1 MSERKKISR
10 RTFLKGAAA
19 TGIGSLAW
27 GVGRVGEAQEK
38 KEKAPAKAKPTK
50 KVLGVDVIKIGGQ
63 GVTSGAHADYGWQ
76 MIAGST
82 LAIEE
87 INAKGGILGSKLEL
101 KFMDE
106 ELKPAVAVKNA
117 RYLATEWGAHFLF
130 GVDSSGSAMAVGP
143 VLPEI
148 DRICMFT
155 HASTHRLTEELV
167 AGKGIKQIF
176 RIAAPVYQE
185 SNLASLIFKDFPNI
199 KRWAGIHC
207 DYEYGYSTWALFKET
222 LKKYRPDVE
231 FVAIAWAPF
240 WTMDFSSHISAV
252 MAANPDAIHAT
263 PWAGEGVMLLRQALM
278 LGVFDKIQAW
288 FQCMG
293 GSVDIL
299 EGISREVEAGKF
311 KDKLWATARYIHNYP
326 DTPQNKA
333 FVANFRKRWNRFPN
347 YSAENSYS
355 TIYFFKAAVEKSRSL
370 KTADLIKAL
379 EGMELMTPGGKR
391 IFRPEDHQAIYNVP
405 GGRVI
410 KDPNYPIPIVGGDL
424 KVIPATEYFR
434 NPPFAPIKMDK

>member
-1 MSERKKISR
+1 MTASKKISR
-10 RTFLKGAAA
+10 RRFLQTAAA
-19 TGIGSLAW
+19 GIGGITLGFPMTELA
-27 GVGRVGEAQEK
+27 AQQ
-38 KEKAPAKAKPTK
+38 KEKATAPAKPK
-50 KVLGVDVIKIGGQ
+50 KKILGVDVIKIGGQ

-76 MIAGST
+76 ILAGST

-117 RYLATEWGAHFLF
+117 RYLATEWGAHFLY

-143 VLPEI
+143 VLQEL
-148 DRICMFT
+148 DRICMFV

-185 SNLASLIFKDFPNI
+185 SILASLIFKEFPNI
-199 KRWAGIHC
+199 KKWAGIHC
-207 DYEYGYSTWALFKET
+207 DYEYGYSTWALFKDT

-231 FVAIAWAPF
+231 FVSIAWAPF

-278 LGVFDKIQAW
+278 LGVFDKIQVW

-293 GSVDIL
+293 GSVDLL
-299 EGISREVEAGKF
+299 EGISREVEGGKF

-326 DTPQNKA
+326 DTPENKK
-333 FVANFRKRWNRFPN
+333 FVADFRKRWNRFPN
-347 YSAENSYS
+347 YSAETAYS
-355 TIYFFKAAVEKSRSL
+355 TIYVFKAAVEKTRSL
-370 KTADLIKAL
+370 KTADLIKAI
-379 EGMELMTPGGKR
+379 EGMEIMTPGGTR
-391 IFRPEDHQAIYNVP
+391 LFRPEDHQAVYNVP
-405 GGRVI
+405 GGKVVM
-410 KDPNYPIPIVGGDL
+410 DPKYPIPILGDL
-424 KVIPATEYFR
+424 KVFPAKSYYR
-434 NPPFAPIKMDK
+434 YPPFEPIKFDK

>member
-1 MSERKKISR
+1 
-10 RTFLKGAAA
+10 
-19 TGIGSLAW
+19 
-27 GVGRVGEAQEK
+27 
-38 KEKAPAKAKPTK
+38 
-50 KVLGVDVIKIGGQ
+50 LGVDVIKIGGQ

-87 INAKGGILGSKLEL
+87 INAKGGVLGSKLEL

-130 GVDSSGSAMAVGP
+130 GVDSSGSGMAIGP
-143 VLPEI
+143 LLPEL
-148 DRICMFT
+148 DRLCMFC
-155 HASTHRLTEELV
+155 HAASHRLTEGLV
-167 AGKGIKQIF
+167 AGQGIKEIF
-176 RIAAPVYQE
+176 RISAPIYQD
-185 SNLASLIFKDFPNI
+185 SILPAMIFKDSPNI
-199 KRWAGIHC
+199 KRWTGIHG
-207 DYEYGYSTWALFKET
+207 DYEAGYVVWGLFKDY

-252 MAANPDAIHAT
+252 MAADPDAILAT

-278 LGVFDKIQAW
+278 LGVFEKIQLW

-293 GSVDIL
+293 GSVDLL

-326 DTPQNKA
+326 DTPENKA
-333 FVANFRKRWNRFPN
+333 FVENFRKRWARFPN
-347 YSAENSYS
+347 YSAESSYS
-355 TIYFFKAAVEKSRSL
+355 AIYVFKAAVEKTRSL
-370 KTADLIKAL
+370 KTAELIKAL
-379 EGMELMTPGGKR
+379 EGMEIMTPGGKR
-391 IFRPEDHQAIYNVP
+391 SFRPEDHQAIYTVP
-405 GGRVI
+405 AGKVM
-410 KDPNYPIPIVGGDL
+410 KDPNYPIPVLGDL
-424 KVIPATEYFR
+424 KVIPAKDYYR
-434 NPPFAPIKMDK
+434 NPPFEPIQIGK

>member
-1 MSERKKISR
+1 MSASKKISR
-10 RTFLKGAAA
+10 RRFLQTAAA
-19 TGIGSLAW
+19 GIGGITLGFPMTELA
-27 GVGRVGEAQEK
+27 AQQ
-38 KEKAPAKAKPTK
+38 KEKATAPAKPK
-50 KVLGVDVIKIGGQ
+50 KKILGVDVIKIGGQ

-76 MIAGST
+76 ILAGST

-87 INAKGGILGSKLEL
+87 INAKGGVLGSKLEM

-117 RYLATEWGAHFLF
+117 RYLATDWGAHLLF
-130 GVDSSGSAMAVGP
+130 GVDSSGSSMAIGP
-143 VLPEI
+143 VLPEL
-148 DRICMFT
+148 DRICMFV

-176 RIAAPVYQE
+176 RISVPVYQE
-185 SNLASLIFKDFPNI
+185 SILSSLIFKEFPNI

-207 DYEYGYSTWALFKET
+207 DYEYGYSTWALFKDT

-240 WTMDFSSHISAV
+240 WTMDFSSHIAAV

-278 LGVFDKIQAW
+278 LGVFDKVQAW

-293 GSVDIL
+293 GSVDLL
-299 EGISREVEAGKF
+299 EGISNEVAGGKF

-326 DTPQNKA
+326 DTPENKK
-333 FVANFRKRWNRFPN
+333 FVADFRKRWNRLPN
-347 YSAENSYS
+347 YSAETAYS
-355 TIYFFKAAVEKSRSL
+355 TIYVFKAALEKTRSL
-370 KTADLIKAL
+370 KTAELIKSI
-379 EGMELMTPGGKR
+379 EGMEIMTPGGKR
-391 IFRPEDHQAIYNVP
+391 FFRPEDHQAVYDVP
-405 GGRVI
+405 GGRVV
-410 KDPNYPIPIVGGDL
+410 KDPQYPIPVLGDL
-424 KVIPATEYFR
+424 KVIPAKSYYR
-434 NPPFAPIKMDK
+434 HPPFEPIKFEK

>member
-1 MSERKKISR
+1 MSASKKISR
-10 RTFLKGAAA
+10 RRFLQTTAA
-19 TGIGSLAW
+19 GIGGITLGFPMTELA
-27 GVGRVGEAQEK
+27 AQQ
-38 KEKAPAKAKPTK
+38 KEKATAPAKPK
-50 KVLGVDVIKIGGQ
+50 KKILGVDVIKIGGQ

-76 MIAGST
+76 ILAGST

-117 RYLATEWGAHFLF
+117 RYLATEWGAHFLY

-143 VLPEI
+143 VLQEL
-148 DRICMFT
+148 DRICMFV

-185 SNLASLIFKDFPNI
+185 SILASLIFKEFPNI
-199 KRWAGIHC
+199 KKWAGIHC
-207 DYEYGYSTWALFKET
+207 DYEYGYSTWALFKDT

-278 LGVFDKIQAW
+278 LGVFDKIQVW

-293 GSVDIL
+293 GSVDLL
-299 EGISREVEAGKF
+299 EGISREVEGGKF

-326 DTPQNKA
+326 DTPENKK
-333 FVANFRKRWNRFPN
+333 FVADFRKRWNRLPN
-347 YSAENSYS
+347 YSAETAYS
-355 TIYFFKAAVEKSRSL
+355 TIYVFKAALEKTRSL
-370 KTADLIKAL
+370 KTADLIKAI
-379 EGMELMTPGGKR
+379 EGMEIMTPGGTR
-391 IFRPEDHQAIYNVP
+391 LFRPEDHQAVYNVP
-405 GGRVI
+405 GGKVVM
-410 KDPNYPIPIVGGDL
+410 DPKYPIPILGDL
-424 KVIPATEYFR
+424 KVFPAKSYYR
-434 NPPFAPIKMDK
+434 YPPFEPIKFDK

>member
-10 RTFLKGAAA
+10 RAFLKTAAA
-19 TGIGSLAW
+19 AGIGGMTL
-27 GVGRVGEAQEK
+27 GFGGMGEAAPP
-38 KEKAPAKAKPTK
+38 KEGTPAPAKPK
-50 KVLGVDVIKIGGQ
+50 KKILGVDVIKIGGQ

-76 MIAGST
+76 MLAGST

-87 INAKGGILGSKLEL
+87 INAKGGVLGSKLEL

-130 GVDSSGSAMAVGP
+130 GVDSSGSSMAIGP

-148 DRICMFT
+148 DRICMFC

-167 AGKGIKQIF
+167 YGKGIKQIF

-185 SNLASLIFKDFPNI
+185 SILSSLIFKDFPNI

-207 DYEYGYSTWALFKET
+207 DYEYGYSVWALFKDT

-231 FVAIAWAPF
+231 FVSIAWAPF

-326 DTPQNKA
+326 DTPENKT

-355 TIYFFKAAVEKSRSL
+355 TLYCFKAAVEKTRSL
-370 KTADLIKAL
+370 KTAELIKAF
-379 EGMELMTPGGKR
+379 EGMKIMTPGGQR
-391 IFRPEDHQAIYNVP
+391 FFRPEDHQAIYTVP
-405 GGRVI
+405 AGRVI

-424 KVIPATEYFR
+424 KIIPGKDYYR
-434 NPPFAPIKMDK
+434 NPPFTPIKMEK

>member
-1 MSERKKISR
+1 MKKGGIISR
-10 RTFLKGAAA
+10 RCFLKATAA
-19 TGIGSLAW
+19 GIGGMALGIMPVKSI
-27 GVGRVGEAQEK
+27 AQQK
-38 KEKAPAKAKPTK
+38 NPAPAKPGK
-50 KVLGVDVIKIGGQ
+50 KILGVDIIKIGGQ

-76 MIAGST
+76 MLAGAT

-130 GVDSSGSAMAVGP
+130 GIDSSGSAMAVGP
-143 VLPEI
+143 VLPEL

-155 HASTHRLTEELV
+155 HAATHRLTEELV

-176 RIAAPVYQE
+176 RMSVPVYQD
-185 SNLASLIFKDFPNI
+185 SILPAYIFKDFPHI
-199 KRWAGIHC
+199 KKWAGIHS
-207 DYEYGYSTWALFKET
+207 DYEYGYVSWSLFKDT
-222 LKKYRPDVE
+222 LSKYRPDAE
-231 FVAIAWAPF
+231 FVSIALAPF
-240 WTMDFSSHISAV
+240 WTMDFSSHIAAV

-293 GSVDIL
+293 WSVDLL
-299 EGISREVEAGKF
+299 EGIALEVEANKF
-311 KDKLWATARYIHNYP
+311 KGKLWATARYIHNYP
-326 DTPQNKA
+326 DTPENKT
-333 FVANFRKRWNRFPN
+333 FVANFRKRWARLPN
-347 YSAENSYS
+347 YSAETSYS
-355 TIYFFKAAVEKSRSL
+355 TIYAFKAAVEKTRSL

-379 EGMELMTPGGKR
+379 EGMEILTPAGKR
-391 IFRPEDHQAIYNVP
+391 YFRPEDHQAVYTVP
-405 GGRVI
+405 GGKVI
-410 KDPNYPIPIVGGDL
+410 KDPNYPIPIIGDL
-424 KVIPATEYFR
+424 KIVPANTYYR
-434 NPPFAPIKMDK
+434 HPPFEPIKISK

>member
-1 MSERKKISR
+1 MSEKNKISR
-10 RTFLKGAAA
+10 RTFLKTAAA
-19 TGIGSLAW
+19 TGMGSLAW
-27 GVGRVGEAQEK
+27 GVGKVGEAQEK
-38 KEKAPAKAKPTK
+38 KEKAPAKPKPTK

-87 INAKGGILGSKLEL
+87 INAKGGVLGSKLEL

-130 GVDSSGSAMAVGP
+130 GVDSSGSSMAVGP
-143 VLPEI
+143 ILPEI

-185 SNLASLIFKDFPNI
+185 SNLAAMIFKDFPNI

-231 FVAIAWAPF
+231 FVAVAWAPF

-278 LGVFDKIQAW
+278 LGVFDKVQAW

-299 EGISREVEAGKF
+299 EGISNEVAAGKF
-311 KDKLWATARYIHNYP
+311 KDQLWATARYLHNYP
-326 DTPQNKA
+326 DSPEKKS
-333 FVANFRKRWNRFPN
+333 FVANFRKSWNRLPN

-355 TIYFFKAAVEKSRSL
+355 TIYFLKAAVEKSRSL

-379 EGMELMTPGGKR
+379 EGMELMTPAGKR
-391 IFRPEDHQAIYNVP
+391 VFRPEDHQAIYNVP

-424 KVIPATEYFR
+424 KVIPAKDYYR

>member
-1 MSERKKISR
+1 MTESKKISR
-10 RTFLKGAAA
+10 RALLKAA
-19 TGIGSLAW
+19 TVAGIGGMTLGLSK
-27 GVGRVGEAQEK
+27 VGEAASP
-38 KEKAPAKAKPTK
+38 KEKTPAQTK
-50 KVLGVDVIKIGGQ
+50 SKKKILGVDVIKVGGQ
-63 GVTSGAHADYGWQ
+63 GVISGAHADYGWQ
-76 MIAGST
+76 IQAGAI
-82 LAIEE
+82 LAIDE

-117 RYLATEWGAHFLF
+117 RYLATEWGAHLLF
-130 GVDSSGSAMAVGP
+130 GVDSSGSAMAIGP
-143 VLPEI
+143 ILPEL
-148 DRICMFT
+148 DRICVFD

-167 AGKGIKQIF
+167 YGKGIKQIF

-185 SNLASLIFKDFPNI
+185 SNMAALIFKDFPNI

-207 DYEYGYSTWALFKET
+207 DYEYGYSVWALFKDA

-231 FVAIAWAPF
+231 FVSIAWAPF

-252 MAANPDAIHAT
+252 MAAKPDAIIAT

-299 EGISREVEAGKF
+299 EGISREVAAGKF

-326 DTPQNKA
+326 DAPENNK
-333 FVANFRKRWNRFPN
+333 FVASFRKRWNRFPN
-347 YSAENSYS
+347 YSAESAYS
-355 TIYFFKAAVEKSRSL
+355 TIYVFKAALEKSRSL
-370 KTADLIKAL
+370 KTSDLIKAM
-379 EGMELMTPGGKR
+379 EGLKLMTPAGER
-391 IFRPEDHQAIYNVP
+391 FFRPEDHQAIYNVP
-405 GGRVI
+405 GGRVVI
-410 KDPNYPIPIVGGDL
+410 DPNYPIPILGDL
-424 KVIPATEYFR
+424 KVFPAQAYYR
-434 NPPFAPIKMDK
+434 NPPFEALKMDK

>member
-1 MSERKKISR
+1 MSEKKQISR
-10 RTFLKGAAA
+10 RTFLKVAAA

-27 GVGRVGEAQEK
+27 GVGRAGEAQEK

-130 GVDSSGSAMAVGP
+130 GVDSSGSSMAVGP
-143 VLPEI
+143 ILPEI

-185 SNLASLIFKDFPNI
+185 SNLAALIFKDFPNI

-231 FVAIAWAPF
+231 FVAVAWAPF

-278 LGVFDKIQAW
+278 LGVFDKVQAW

-299 EGISREVEAGKF
+299 EGISNEVAAGKF
-311 KDKLWATARYIHNYP
+311 KDKLWATARYLHNYP
-326 DTPQNKA
+326 DSPENKS

-370 KTADLIKAL
+370 KTADLTKAL
-379 EGMELMTPGGKR
+379 EGMELMTPAGKR
-391 IFRPEDHQAIYNVP
+391 FFRPEDHQAIYNVP

-424 KVIPATEYFR
+424 KVIPAKDYYR

>member
-1 MSERKKISR
+1 MNERKKISR
-10 RTFLKGAAA
+10 RGFLKAA
-19 TGIGSLAW
+19 TVAGIGGMTLGFR
-27 GVGRVGEAQEK
+27 GVVEAQEK
-38 KEKAPAKAKPTK
+38 KEKAPAKAKPKK

-76 MIAGST
+76 MLAGST

-148 DRICMFT
+148 DRICMFS
-155 HASTHRLTEELV
+155 HAATHRLTEELV

-176 RIAAPVYQE
+176 RISVPVYQD
-185 SNLASLIFKDFPNI
+185 SIMPALIFKDFPNI
-199 KRWAGIHC
+199 KRWAGIHS
-207 DYEYGYSTWALFKET
+207 DYEYGYVVWALFKDY

-231 FVAIAWAPF
+231 FVSIAWAPF
-240 WTMDFSSHISAV
+240 WTMDFSSHIAAV
-252 MAANPDAIHAT
+252 MAANPEAIQAT

-278 LGVFDKIQAW
+278 LGVFDKIQVW

-299 EGISREVEAGKF
+299 EGISNEVGAGKF

-326 DTPQNKA
+326 DSPENKN
-333 FVANFRKRWNRFPN
+333 FVAKFRKRWARLPN
-347 YSAENSYS
+347 YSGETSYS
-355 TIYFFKAAVEKSRSL
+355 TIYAFKAAVEKTRSL
-370 KTADLIKAL
+370 KTAELIKAF
-379 EGMELMTPGGKR
+379 ESMEIMTPGGKR
-391 IFRPEDHQAIYNVP
+391 FFRPEDHQAVYTVP
-405 GGRVI
+405 AGKVL

-424 KVIPATEYFR
+424 KVVPAKEYYR
-434 NPPFAPIKMDK
+434 NPPFEPIKIGK

>member
-1 MSERKKISR
+1 MKERKRISR
-10 RTFLKGAAA
+10 RAFLKSAAA
-19 TGIGSLAW
+19 GIGGMTLGLKGIGAS
-27 GVGRVGEAQEK
+27 AQEK
-38 KEKAPAKAKPTK
+38 TPAKAKPARK
-50 KVLGVDVIKIGGQ
+50 ALGVDVIKLGGQ
-63 GVTSGAHADYGWQ
+63 GVISGAHADYGWQ
-76 MIAGST
+76 IQGGAT

-87 INAKGGILGSKLEL
+87 INAKGGVLGSKLEL

-117 RYLATEWGAHFLF
+117 RYLATEWGAHLLF
-130 GVDSSGSAMAVGP
+130 GVDSSGSAMAIGP
-143 VLPEI
+143 VLPEL
-148 DRICMFT
+148 DRICMFD

-167 AGKGIKQIF
+167 YGKGIKQIF

-185 SNLASLIFKDFPNI
+185 GNLAALIFKEFPNI

-207 DYEYGYSTWALFKET
+207 DYEYGYSSWALFKDT

-231 FVAIAWAPF
+231 FVSIAWAPF

-252 MAANPDAIHAT
+252 MAANPDGIHAT

-299 EGISREVEAGKF
+299 EGISNEVAAGKF

-326 DTPQNKA
+326 DTPENKR
-333 FVANFRKRWNRFPN
+333 FVEAFRKRWNRFPN
-347 YSAENSYS
+347 YSAENAYS
-355 TIYFFKAAVEKSRSL
+355 TIYVFKAALEKSRSL
-370 KTADLIKAL
+370 KTADLIKAM
-379 EGMELMTPGGKR
+379 EGMKIMTPAGER
-391 IFRPEDHQAIYNVP
+391 YFRPEDHQAIYAVP
-405 GGRVI
+405 GGRVV
-410 KDPNYPIPIVGGDL
+410 KDPNYPIPVLGDL
-424 KVIPATEYFR
+424 KVFPAQAYYR
-434 NPPFAPIKMDK
+434 NPPFEPLKMGK

>member
-1 MSERKKISR
+1 MSEKKKISR
-10 RTFLKGAAA
+10 RTFLKAAA
-19 TGIGSLAW
+19 VTGIGSLAW
-27 GVGRVGEAQEK
+27 GAGRVGEAQEK
-38 KEKAPAKAKPTK
+38 KEKTPAKAKPAK
-50 KVLGVDVIKIGGQ
+50 KVLGVDVIKVGGQ

-76 MIAGST
+76 ILAGST
-82 LAIEE
+82 MAIEE

-117 RYLATEWGAHFLF
+117 RYLATEWGAHYLF

-148 DRICMFT
+148 DRVCMFC

-185 SNLASLIFKDFPNI
+185 SILSSLIFKDFPNI

-231 FVAIAWAPF
+231 FVSIAWAPF
-240 WTMDFSSHISAV
+240 WTMDFSSHIAAV

-293 GSVDIL
+293 GSVDLL

-311 KDKLWATARYIHNYP
+311 KNNLWATARYIHNYP
-326 DTPQNKA
+326 DTPENRK
-333 FVANFRKRWNRFPN
+333 FVESFRKRWNRLPN
-347 YSAENSYS
+347 YSAETSYS
-355 TIYFFKAAVEKSRSL
+355 AIYVFKAAVEKVRSL

-379 EGMELMTPGGKR
+379 EGMDLMTPGGKR
-391 IFRPEDHQAIYNVP
+391 FFRPEDHQAIYNVP
-405 GGRVI
+405 VGRVI
-410 KDPNYPIPIVGGDL
+410 KDPNYPIPILGDL
-424 KVIPATEYFR
+424 KVFPAKDYYR

>member
-1 MSERKKISR
+1 MSEKKQISR
-10 RTFLKGAAA
+10 RSFLKTAAA
-19 TGIGSLAW
+19 AGIGGMTL
-27 GVGRVGEAQEK
+27 GLRGVGEAAPP
-38 KEKAPAKAKPTK
+38 KEKAPAKPKPTK

-76 MIAGST
+76 ILAGST
-82 LAIEE
+82 MAIEE

-117 RYLATEWGAHFLF
+117 RYLATEWGAHYLF
-130 GVDSSGSAMAVGP
+130 GVDSSGSAMAIGP
-143 VLPEI
+143 ILAEI
-148 DRICMFT
+148 DRVCMFC

-167 AGKGIKQIF
+167 ADKGIKQIF

-185 SNLASLIFKDFPNI
+185 SILSSLIFKDFPNI

-252 MAANPDAIHAT
+252 MAANPDAIQAT

-311 KDKLWATARYIHNYP
+311 KDKLWATARYLHNYP
-326 DTPQNKA
+326 DTPENKK
-333 FVANFRKRWNRFPN
+333 FVGSFRKRWNRFPN
-347 YSAENSYS
+347 YSAETSYS
-355 TIYFFKAAVEKSRSL
+355 AIYAFKAAVEKTRSL
-370 KTADLIKAL
+370 KTAELIKAF
-379 EGMELMTPGGKR
+379 EGMKIMTPGGQR
-391 IFRPEDHQAIYNVP
+391 FFRPEDHQAIYTVP
-405 GGRVI
+405 AGRVI

-424 KVIPATEYFR
+424 KIIPAEEYYR
-434 NPPFAPIKMDK
+434 KPPFAPIKMEK

>member
-1 MSERKKISR
+1 MSEKKKISR
-10 RTFLKGAAA
+10 RTFLKAAAA

-38 KEKAPAKAKPTK
+38 KEKAPAKPKPAK

-130 GVDSSGSAMAVGP
+130 GVDSSGSSMAVGP

-176 RIAAPVYQE
+176 RIAVPVYQE
-185 SNLASLIFKDFPNI
+185 SNLAALIFKDFPNI

-278 LGVFDKIQAW
+278 LGVFDKVQAW

-299 EGISREVEAGKF
+299 EGISNEVAAGKF

-326 DTPQNKA
+326 DSPENKR

-355 TIYFFKAAVEKSRSL
+355 TIYFFKAAVEKTRSL
-370 KTADLIKAL
+370 KTAELTKAL
-379 EGMELMTPGGKR
+379 EGMELMTPAGKR
-391 IFRPEDHQAIYNVP
+391 FFRPEDHQAIYNVP

-424 KVIPATEYFR
+424 KVIPAKDYYR

>member
-1 MSERKKISR
+1 MSGSKKISR
-10 RTFLKGAAA
+10 RELLKAA
-19 TGIGSLAW
+19 TVAGIGGMTLGLRKA
-27 GVGRVGEAQEK
+27 GEAAPP
-38 KEKAPAKAKPTK
+38 KEKSPAQTKSTK
-50 KVLGVDVIKIGGQ
+50 KILGVDVIKLGGQ

-76 MIAGST
+76 IQSGAM

-87 INAKGGILGSKLEL
+87 INAKGGVLGSKLEL

-117 RYLATEWGAHFLF
+117 RYLATEWGAHLLF
-130 GVDSSGSAMAVGP
+130 GVDSSGSAMAIGP
-143 VLPEI
+143 ILPEL
-148 DRICMFT
+148 DRICVFD

-167 AGKGIKQIF
+167 YGKGIKQIF

-185 SNLASLIFKDFPNI
+185 SNLAALIFKDFPNI

-207 DYEYGYSTWALFKET
+207 DYEYGYSVWALFKDT

-231 FVAIAWAPF
+231 FVSIAWAPF

-252 MAANPDAIHAT
+252 MAANPDGIIAT

-293 GSVDIL
+293 ASVDIL
-299 EGISREVEAGKF
+299 EGISNEVAAGKF

-326 DTPQNKA
+326 DSPENNK
-333 FVANFRKRWNRFPN
+333 FVASFRKRWNRFPN
-347 YSAENSYS
+347 YSAENAYS
-355 TIYFFKAAVEKSRSL
+355 TIYVFKAALEKCRSL
-370 KTADLIKAL
+370 KTADLIKAM
-379 EGMELMTPGGKR
+379 EGLKIMTPAGER
-391 IFRPEDHQAIYNVP
+391 FFRPEDHQAIYNVP

-410 KDPNYPIPIVGGDL
+410 KDPNYPIPILGDL
-424 KVIPATEYFR
+424 KVFPAEAYYR
-434 NPPFAPIKMDK
+434 KPPFEPLSMAK

>member
-1 MSERKKISR
+1 MSEKKKISR
-10 RTFLKGAAA
+10 RSFLKAAA
-19 TGIGSLAW
+19 AAGIGGMTL
-27 GVGRVGEAQEK
+27 GLRGVGEAAPP
-38 KEKAPAKAKPTK
+38 KEKAPAKPKPMK

-130 GVDSSGSAMAVGP
+130 GVDSSGSSMAVGP
-143 VLPEI
+143 ILPEI

-176 RIAAPVYQE
+176 RIAVPVYQE
-185 SNLASLIFKDFPNI
+185 SNLAALIFKDFPNI

-278 LGVFDKIQAW
+278 LGVFDKVQAW

-299 EGISREVEAGKF
+299 EGIAREVEAGKF

-326 DTPQNKA
+326 DSPENKR

-355 TIYFFKAAVEKSRSL
+355 TLYFFKAAVEKTRSL
-370 KTADLIKAL
+370 KTAELIKAL
-379 EGMELMTPGGKR
+379 EGMELMTPAGKR
-391 IFRPEDHQAIYNVP
+391 FFRPEDHQAIYTVP
-405 GGRVI
+405 AGKVI

-424 KVIPATEYFR
+424 RVIPAKDYYR